1 MPARVRRN
9 EDEVVILSVRRK
21 NRNDRYEEICVYC
34 RLGSMKFMVSLPSDE
49 FTVAGLKSEIGRR
62 LLCEF
67 GARRAK
73 SLVGRKI
80 PIADVTKESERAKGN
95 PRFWDSF

>member
-1 MPARVRRN
+1 M
-9 EDEVVILSVRRK
+9 RRK

-67 GARRAK
+67 GATREVVGGPKDSNRRCHQGIRSARERQSK
-73 SLVGRKI
+73 VLGLVL
-80 PIADVTKESERAKGN
+80 E
-95 PRFWDSF
+95 